1 MQYDV
6 RFLALNYSYTYSWIT
21 QSSVERDKT
30 VAAVGDPTDSSN
42 KFCMY
47 VEETRN
53 AYRNLIGKPER
64 KGPLE
69 GGIKCKYRNNNKTYL
84 RGTACDMKLTDLTQ
98 SRIQVTR

>member
-1 MQYDV
+1 MDNTKFSGKRQN
-6 RFLALNYSYTYSWIT
+6 RCSGWRPYS
-21 QSSVERDKT
+21 
-30 VAAVGDPTDSSN
+30 DSSN